1 MGGKTIPL
9 SRTYDAFGAAFAAIT
24 LREPTFEDLFAL
36 GEVQEWQPVP
46 GGVDGQL
53 MLITHDDR
61 IRAYAERLAGKDA
74 GKLPLLAL
82 ADAVKVKG
90 AIIDFFAEARKS
102 DEPPTTSPSDTGS
115 ASTSS
120 PA

>member
-9 SRTYDAFGAAFAAIT
+9 SRTYEAFGGAFNAIA

-46 GGVDGQL
+46 GGDGQ

-74 GKLPLLAL
+74 GKLPQLAL
-82 ADAVKVKG
+82 ADAVRIKK
-90 AIIDFFAEARKS
+90 AIIDFFSEARKS
-102 DEPPTTSPSDTGS
+102 DDPPTTSPSDTGS
-115 ASTSS
+115 GSTSS
-120 PA
+120 AA